1 MAVLVKRHSHNSPP
15 QAIER
20 AMNFR
25 GMLIADDDAM
35 VLSRGGNAHYLAPGH
50 YTPHKLRVEPH
61 IPKCNAPLVA
71 MTSPGILNDTS
82 QNIIFQ
88 K

>member
-50 YTPHKLRVEPH
+50 YTPPTNSTQGRAPH
-61 IPKCNAPLVA
+61 PKSVMPRWVL
-71 MTSPGILNDTS
+71 
-82 QNIIFQ
+82 
-88 K
+88 